1 MPDTVARMDDLGMI
15 DWDEV
20 IKAEDPEE
28 LKEAK
33 LWLFREN
40 VRIQNEKKELD
51 ASRDKFLQET
61 TVLRKELDEL
71 SRKTMQEQKRLREEN
86 LFFDK
91 KMDILKA
98 GFLQLEQD
106 RKALERERKTMRE
119 NANRISSSRGGSM
132 EETVEFLFRNVG
144 NSLALR
150 KRYRDLVKIFHPD
163 NLFGDAELMQSINKE
178 FLKRKDRF

>member
-1 MPDTVARMDDLGMI
+1 M
-15 DWDEV
+15 
-20 IKAEDPEE
+20 
-28 LKEAK
+28 
-33 LWLFREN
+33 
-40 VRIQNEKKELD
+40 
-51 ASRDKFLQET
+51 
-61 TVLRKELDEL
+61 L
-71 SRKTMQEQKRLREEN
+71 SRKTMQEQKRLREES

-106 RKALERERKTMRE
+106 RKAFERERKMMRE
-119 NANRISSSRGGSM
+119 NAHRISSSQGGGSV
-132 EETVEFLFRNVG
+132 EETVQFLFRNVG

-178 FLKRKDRF
+178 FLKRKDKF

>member
-1 MPDTVARMDDLGMI
+1 MARMDDLGMI
-15 DWDEV
+15 DWDEI

-40 VRIQNEKKELD
+40 VRIQNEKKELN
-51 ASRDKFLQET
+51 ASRDKFLHET

-71 SRKTMQEQKRLREEN
+71 SRKTMQEQKRLREES

-106 RKALERERKTMRE
+106 RKAFERERKMMRE
-119 NANRISSSRGGSM
+119 NAHRISSSQGGGSV
-132 EETVEFLFRNVG
+132 EETVQFLFRNVG

-178 FLKRKDRF
+178 FLKRKDKF

>member
-1 MPDTVARMDDLGMI
+1 MWGIIVFAVTNFCLPDTVARMDDLGMI
-15 DWDEV
+15 DWDEI

-106 RKALERERKTMRE
+106 RKAFERERKMMRE
-119 NANRISSSRGGSM
+119 NAHRISSSQSSTARTSAS
-132 EETVEFLFRNVG
+132 
-144 NSLALR
+144 SLSNREASTSSR
-150 KRYRDLVKIFHPD
+150 WQRR
-163 NLFGDAELMQSINKE
+163 
-178 FLKRKDRF
+178 R

>member
-1 MPDTVARMDDLGMI
+1 MI
-15 DWDEV
+15 DWKDI
-20 IKAEDPEE
+20 IKADDPEE

-40 VRIQNEKKELD
+40 VRIQNEKKELK
-51 ASRDKFLQET
+51 ASRDEFFQET
-61 TVLRKELDEL
+61 TALRRELDEL
-71 SRKTMQEQKRLREEN
+71 SRKAMQEQKRLREES

-98 GFLQLEQD
+98 GFRQLEQD
-106 RKALERERKTMRE
+106 RKAFERERKLLRE
-119 NANRISSSRGGSM
+119 NANRMTSSQGGNV

-178 FLKRKDRF
+178 FLKRKDKF